1 MYEVAN
7 FKNIYYLQTDAFEII
22 RQRRMDVSAADLRGF
37 QLKPFAL
44 AESIFNEVMLVDAD
58 VLFFERPEILW
69 SNASY
74 QATGTMVSDSSA
86 LSHIAD
92 LHTYIIHKMHV
103 CIPVRM
109 LNMYMYVLYY
119 ITHVGIQNTLLH
131 THTHTHTHSLTDSQT
146 PCPVLLRLH
155 HSVARAR
162 RPSPRPHQET
172 SLHLPGRHHRQWR
185 LWLGKQPASPLL
197 FVLFKDVLSP
207 NFRRF

>member
-92 LHTYIIHKMHV
+92 LHTYNIHQMHV
-103 CIPVRM
+103 CIPVCM
-109 LNMYMYVLYY
+109 LNTYIYVLYY
-119 ITHVGIQNTLLH
+119 ITHIGIQNTLLH
-131 THTHTHTHSLTDSQT
+131 THTHTHSLTDSLKYLAQFFYDFIT
-146 PCPVLLRLH
+146 RWHAPGAHPRDLIKKLL
-155 HSVARAR
+155 SI
-162 RPSPRPHQET
+162 SPAAITDNDAYGWGNNP
-172 SLHLPGRHHRQWR
+172 
-185 LWLGKQPASPLL
+185 PLL
-197 FVLFKDVLSP
+197 CFSFCLKMY
-207 NFRRF
+207 